1 MALLKVQFHGLWGL
15 YLGVDQFPLK
25 SSGLDEAIARV
36 EEQFG
41 PLLRQRLQERG
52 VKLDGDI
59 KKYSYIALNGTGL
72 QQLRDDCVR
81 DGDVLHIFPAV
92 TGG

>member
-15 YLGVDQFPLK
+15 YLGVDQFPLE
-25 SSGLDEAIARV
+25 SSGLDEALARV

-59 KKYSYIALNGTGL
+59 KKYSYITLNSTGL
-72 QQLRDDCVR
+72 QQLQDNRLKY
-81 DGDVLHIFPAV
+81 GDVLHVFPAV

>member
-15 YLGVDQFPLK
+15 YLGVDQFPLE
-25 SSGLDEAIARV
+25 SGGLDEALARV

-59 KKYSYIALNGTGL
+59 KKYSYVALNYTGL
-72 QQLRDDCVR
+72 QQLEGNRIQ
-81 DGDVLHIFPAV
+81 DGDILHIFPAV

>member
-15 YLGVDQFPLK
+15 YLGFDQFPLE
-25 SSGLDEAIARV
+25 SAGLDEALARV
-36 EEQFG
+36 EEEFG
-41 PLLRQRLQERG
+41 TLLRQKLREHG
-52 VKLDGDI
+52 AKLDGGI
-59 KKYSYIALNGTGL
+59 KQYSYIALNHTGL
-72 QQLRDDCVR
+72 QQLKNNLLK

>member
-1 MALLKVQFHGLWGL
+1 MALIKVQFHGLWGL
-15 YLGVDQFPLK
+15 YLGLDQCLLE
-25 SSGLDEAIARV
+25 SAGLDEALARV
-36 EEQFG
+36 EEKFG

-59 KKYSYIALNGTGL
+59 KKYSYVALNGTGL
-72 QQLRDDCVR
+72 QQLKDNSVQ
-81 DGDVLHIFPAV
+81 DGDILHIFPAV

>member
-15 YLGVDQFPLK
+15 YLGVDQFPLE

-52 VKLDGDI
+52 ARLDGDI
-59 KKYSYIALNGTGL
+59 KKYSYIALNSTGL
-72 QQLRDDCVR
+72 QQLRDNSIR
-81 DGDVLHIFPAV
+81 DGDILHIFPAV